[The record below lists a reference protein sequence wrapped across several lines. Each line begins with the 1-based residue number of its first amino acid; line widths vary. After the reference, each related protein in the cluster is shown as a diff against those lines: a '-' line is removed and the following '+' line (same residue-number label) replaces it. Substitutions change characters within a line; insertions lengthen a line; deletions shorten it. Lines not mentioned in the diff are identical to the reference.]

1 MAGNGKVRMARKLVF
16 SSGHRYWSP
25 EMTVE
30 ENKAR
35 FGRWA
40 SPYNHGHNYN
50 LFVTV
55 EGVVDPKTGM
65 VCNIKKID
73 DVVKERIISVF
84 DQRSLNDEVPYFK
97 EHAPSLENLMAFIH
111 AELAASGAM
120 PMEAPLVGFRLE
132 EMPTFYGEMNLTDTW
147 KMNITR
153 VYNFSA
159 GHRLHND
166 ELSEAEN
173 LELYGKCWNPAGHGH
188 NYIVEV
194 TVEGEPD
201 PKSGMLI
208 SLDELDAIVNREVID
223 RYDHKNLNVDV
234 PELSDKITTCEV
246 VAQVIFNILKEKLPV
261 KLARVRLQETPKNIF
276 EVAA

>member
-1 MAGNGKVRMARKLVF
+1 MARKLVF

-25 EMTVE
+25 ELSAD
-30 ENKAR
+30 ENQALY
-35 FGRWA
+35 GRWA
-40 SPYNHGHNYN
+40 SPYSHGHNYSI
-50 LFVTV
+50 FVTV
-55 EGVVDPKTGM
+55 EGVVDPKIGM

-73 DVVKERIISVF
+73 DVVKERIISVC
-84 DQRSLNDEVPYFK
+84 DQKSLNDEVPYFK
-97 EHAPSLENLMAFIH
+97 DRAPSLENLMKFIQS
-111 AELAASGAM
+111 ELTAPGAM
-120 PMEAPLVGFRLE
+120 PPEAPMVNFRLE

-153 VYNFSA
+153 IYNFSA

-166 ELSEAEN
+166 DLSETEN
-173 LELYGKCWNPAGHGH
+173 LELYGKCFNPAGHGH
-188 NYIVEV
+188 NYILEV

-208 SLDELDAIVNREVID
+208 SLDKLDEIVSSEIID

-234 PELSDKITTCEV
+234 PELAYKITTCEV
-246 VAQVIFNILKEKLPV
+246 VAQVVFNILKEKLPV
-261 KLARVRLQETPKNIF
+261 KLARIRLQETPKNIF